1 MVVQGFILK
10 KQLAVAEDYAK
21 EIIEIVGDAAGQPA
35 DGFHPFCLGE
45 LFLESLRAVLLLVTL
60 LLRQFTTRNFGLQSL
75 VGLLKLSSAVAHA
88 KFKSLL
94 ASASSF
100 RACRCK
106 VISRMALKTR
116 MPSLLLKGLRLIST
130 GNSVPSLWR
139 PKSSMPEPIMRKR
152 GALAYCSRCPRWF
165 PRKRSGMR
173 FSTVLPSSSSRL

>member
-94 ASASSF
+94 GFGELLPRLPLQGDIADGTEDQDAVLALEGAKTDFYGEF
-100 RACRCK
+100 RAIFVASK
-106 VISRMALKTR
+106 KLHAGTHHAQ
-116 MPSLLLKGLRLIST
+116 T
-130 GNSVPSLWR
+130 GSFGV
-139 PKSSMPEPIMRKR
+139 
-152 GALAYCSRCPRWF
+152 SRCPRWF